1 VKAIVTGA
9 NGFAGR
15 HLVQHLRDRGDTVI
29 AAGHGAEVEI
39 DLRFV
44 EDVKSLVAQA
54 QPDVIFHLAGTSSVT
69 EVQRDPVSGN
79 QNVVQPALN
88 MLEAVVTEAV
98 HARVLLVSTCHVYGR
113 PSRLPI
119 DEAAPLA
126 PVDLYGGARAA
137 VEYMVASY
145 RARGAQVVIARA
157 FHHTGP
163 GQDRRFAV
171 AGWAARAAAGE
182 ARIPVGDLS
191 LRRDY
196 SDVRDIVA
204 GYALLAEQGQPGEA
218 YNLCSGRAVALSELF
233 ALAAPGAIPVPD
245 AARVRRNDPPAL
257 LGTAARAE
265 ALGWTRRFA
274 LEGTI
279 ADLRASFVAA
289 S

>member
-1 VKAIVTGA
+1 MKAIVTGA

-15 HLVQHLRDRGDTVI
+15 HLVQYLRDRGDAVI
-29 AAGHGAEVEI
+29 AAGHGADVEI
-39 DLRFV
+39 DFRFV
-44 EDVKSLVAQA
+44 EDAKSLVAQA
-54 QPDVIFHLAGTSSVT
+54 QPDVIFHLAGTSSVK

-88 MLEAVVTEAV
+88 VLEAVVTEAA

-113 PSRLPI
+113 PARLPI

-137 VEYMVASY
+137 VEYMVATY

-171 AGWAARAAAGE
+171 AGWAARAVAGDR
-182 ARIPVGDLS
+182 AIPVGDLS

-204 GYALLAEQGQPGEA
+204 GYALLAAHGQPGEA
-218 YNLCSGRAVALSELF
+218 YNLCSGRAVALSEIF
-233 ALAAPGAIPVPD
+233 ALAAPDVTPAPD
-245 AARVRRNDPPAL
+245 PARMRRNDPPVL
-257 LGTAARAE
+257 LGTSARAE
-265 ALGWTRRFA
+265 ALGWTRRYA
-274 LEGTI
+274 LEDTI
-279 ADLRASFVAA
+279 DDLRASFT
-289 S
+289 SKP